1 MSVMNIR
8 ALAAMGGDA
17 FVTDDDTAP
26 LTKGVMA
33 DIAINKAARILDGF
47 MVRGFINTKSGLD
60 AVV

>member
-1 MSVMNIR
+1 MTPSVRMSVMNIR

-33 DIAINKAARILDGF
+33 DIASN
-47 MVRGFINTKSGLD
+47 MTVRTRENFIVRWFIFL
-60 AVV
+60 